1 MNGSTIVIDA
11 RMIDA
16 SGIGVYIKALIEP
29 LSIKFN
35 LILLGDPT
43 KLTAYQ
49 SLASIIPFTTAIY
62 SIAEQLQFANLIPSC
77 DIFWSPHY
85 NVPIFP
91 TKAKIRVVT
100 VHDVSHLAL
109 QKHLNLKQKLYAK
122 YVMGRAVKLS
132 KNVITVSDFSKD
144 EIVKYTCC
152 SPEKITVIHNGVKQA
167 NAIKDIQPLKM
178 KYILPDQYILFV
190 GNVKPHKN
198 LTLFL
203 KAYLL
208 LSADLQSKFKIV
220 IVGKKN
226 GFIIADE
233 TLMTWINSHEIL
245 SKNVIFT
252 GFVADE
258 DMDAIYFNASLFVFP
273 SIYEGFGLPPLEAML
288 NNCPTLVS
296 DIKPH
301 VEVCGDAA
309 FYFDP
314 FNEVEMSK
322 YMADI
327 LTNPRVSNQLRM
339 KGKERVK
346 LFDWKIAAEKHIELF
361 SQIIMTE

>member
-1 MNGSTIVIDA
+1 
-11 RMIDA
+11 
-16 SGIGVYIKALIEP
+16 
-29 LSIKFN
+29 
-35 LILLGDPT
+35 
-43 KLTAYQ
+43 
-49 SLASIIPFTTAIY
+49 
-62 SIAEQLQFANLIPSC
+62 
-77 DIFWSPHY
+77 
-85 NVPIFP
+85 
-91 TKAKIRVVT
+91 
-100 VHDVSHLAL
+100 
-109 QKHLNLKQKLYAK
+109 
-122 YVMGRAVKLS
+122 MGRAVKLS